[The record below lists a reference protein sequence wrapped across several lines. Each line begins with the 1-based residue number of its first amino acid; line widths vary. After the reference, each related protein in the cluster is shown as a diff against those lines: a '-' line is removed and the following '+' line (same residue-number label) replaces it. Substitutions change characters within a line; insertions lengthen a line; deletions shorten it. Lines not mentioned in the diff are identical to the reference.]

1 MTATTTAAQ
10 LVLQDSRSKLFYNE
24 DLGGFSETD
33 KSKAT
38 RLDVA
43 TSQAAFIKAHF
54 QRPEVIVEVP
64 LTVAPPFTAQ
74 DLPKL
79 AEALAAAPSPANAHL
94 NPHLNGTLRPVKSY
108 HGRGM
113 RTYRFGDWRI
123 EITTRTESRK
133 QGCGFRK
140 TSTVT
145 NFDLC
150 NTKTGQTAPFGSGGL
165 KAAVDCIMKTEMKR
179 HHFTPNR

>member
-1 MTATTTAAQ
+1 MTTQ
-10 LVLQDSRSKLFYNE
+10 SNQVVLQDSRSNLFYSKE
-24 DLGGFSETD
+24 RGGFSETD

-38 RLDVA
+38 RLDA
-43 TSQAAFIKAHF
+43 GTSQPAFIKAHF
-54 QRPEVIVEVP
+54 QRPEFIVEVP
-64 LTVAPPFTAQ
+64 LAVAAPFTAQ

-79 AEALAAAPSPANAHL
+79 AEAIAAAPSPENAHL

-123 EITTRTESRK
+123 EITTRTESKKR
-133 QGCGFRK
+133 GCGFRK
-140 TSTVT
+140 TSTIT

-150 NTKTGQTAPFGSGGL
+150 NTKTGQTAPFGTGGL
-165 KAAVDCIMKTEMKR
+165 KAAVDYIMKTEMKR
-179 HHFTPNR
+179 HHFTAIIA

>member
-10 LVLQDSRSKLFYNE
+10 LVLQDSRSKLFYNK

-54 QRPEVIVEVP
+54 QRPEFIVEVP

-79 AEALAAAPSPANAHL
+79 AEALAAAPSPENAHL
-94 NPHLNGTLRPVKSY
+94 NPHLNGTLRPVKVY
-108 HGRGM
+108 HHKTS
-113 RTYRFGDWRI
+113 RTYRFGDWKI
-123 EITTRTESRK
+123 EVCSWTESRK

-140 TSTVT
+140 SRTVT
-145 NFDLC
+145 QFDLRNHKLC
-150 NTKTGQTAPFGSGGL
+150 RNEYMLTGGL
-165 KAAVDCIMKTEMKR
+165 KAAVEKIIKIEMQR
-179 HHFTPNR
+179 HGL